1 MTELRKAGVAA
12 DMSYGGKGLK
22 GAMKDANRSGARFAV
37 VAGDRDLA
45 EGVVQ
50 LKDMESGEQ
59 DAVAVAGLVAEIR
72 ARLA

>member
-1 MTELRKAGVAA
+1 
-12 DMSYGGKGLK
+12 MSYGGKGLK